1 MQITLDLNFIFWV
14 LGVIGLSFVVI
25 VIYRLVQLKNNLYI
39 RINEVEKERDQYIE
53 KYSYSRDDNSAL
65 KKQITDYEAT
75 INDFQE
81 QLKEIETLATSK
93 ISNTEEAYKNA
104 ITSLNNEVEI
114 YQKYMVNISTAIKL
128 ADEKIKEID
137 IKGTFKSDD
146 EIGWFFD
153 SVKKI
158 QVILSEFM
166 IEIQE
171 FNKN

>member
-14 LGVIGLSFVVI
+14 LGVIGLSFISI
-25 VIYRLVQLKNNLYI
+25 VIYRLVQLKNHLYI
-39 RINEVEKERDQYIE
+39 RIDNIKNERDQYIE
-53 KYSYSRDDNSAL
+53 KYNISCDDNTSL
-65 KKQITDYEAT
+65 RKQITEYEAT

-93 ISNTEEAYKNA
+93 IKNTEDAYKNA
-104 ITSLNNEVEI
+104 ITSLNNEVDI

-158 QVILSEFM
+158 QVILNEFM

>member
-53 KYSYSRDDNSAL
+53 KYGYSNEDNSSL
-65 KKQITDYEAT
+65 RKQITDYEVT

>member
-1 MQITLDLNFIFWV
+1 MQITLDTTLLFSV
-14 LGVIGLSFVVI
+14 LGFIVLSI
-25 VIYRLVQLKNNLYI
+25 LCIIIYRLVELKKNLYI
-39 RINEVEKERDQYIE
+39 RINEVKKERDNLDVE
-53 KYSYSRDDNSAL
+53 NYSM
-65 KKQITDYEAT
+65 KKKIHDYELT
-75 INDFQE
+75 IEDFQE
-81 QLKEIETLATSK
+81 QLKEIETLATAK
-93 ISNTEEAYKNA
+93 IENTEEAYKNA

-146 EIGWFFD
+146 EIGWFFE

-158 QVILSEFM
+158 QTILNEFL

-171 FNKN
+171 FNKK